1 MAANAFGGR
10 IRTRLR
16 LGSFLPQATDI
27 LPICPYPAWHLG
39 FMCPMSGV
47 SPVGEY
53 TFTILTVIDS
63 KDIRGVI
70 TDWAGVLTTPILA
83 TVQAW
88 IQADDIDWASYRT
101 VMRAWVY
108 DAYRQ
113 DGSRNP
119 IHALERGECSGAE
132 FERMLAA
139 ELLRIDGGPVLA
151 EGLLRRMF
159 AASLPVPAMY
169 DTIRALRG
177 AGFGT
182 ALLSNSW
189 GCDEYPR
196 ADFPALFDAVVI
208 SAEVGMR
215 KPEEGIFRYAAG
227 TLGLEPAECVFIDDI
242 EANVN
247 AATACGMTA
256 LVHTDAAAT
265 AAALQ
270 DLLGVPLTWS
280 RPANLVP

>member
-1 MAANAFGGR
+1 MGPTSDVSTLGKRAFR
-10 IRTRLR
+10 IV
-16 LGSFLPQATDI
+16 I
-27 LPICPYPAWHLG
+27 
-39 FMCPMSGV
+39 
-47 SPVGEY
+47 
-53 TFTILTVIDS
+53 VIDG
-63 KDIRGVI
+63 KEIRGVI
-70 TDWAGVLTTPILA
+70 TDWAGVLTTPILP

-101 VMRAWVY
+101 VMRTWVF

-113 DGSRNP
+113 DSSRNP

-132 FERMLAA
+132 FERLLAA
-139 ELLRIDGGPVLA
+139 ELVRIDGGPVLA
-151 EGLLRRMF
+151 DGLLRRMF

-215 KPEEGIFRYAAG
+215 KPEPGIFRYAAG
-227 TLGLEPAECVFIDDI
+227 TLGLEPAECVFIDDV
-242 EANVN
+242 EANVS
-247 AATACGMTA
+247 AAVACSMTGV
-256 LVHTDAAAT
+256 LHTDVAAT

>member
-1 MAANAFGGR
+1 
-10 IRTRLR
+10 
-16 LGSFLPQATDI
+16 
-27 LPICPYPAWHLG
+27 
-39 FMCPMSGV
+39 MCPTSDV
-47 SPVGEY
+47 STLGKRAFRIV
-53 TFTILTVIDS
+53 IVIDG
-63 KDIRGVI
+63 KEIRGVI
-70 TDWAGVLTTPILA
+70 TDWAGVLTTPILP

-101 VMRAWVY
+101 VMRTWVF

-132 FERMLAA
+132 FERLLAA
-139 ELLRIDGGPVLA
+139 ELLRIDGGPVVA
-151 EGLLRRMF
+151 DGLLRRMF

-177 AGFGT
+177 AGFST

-215 KPEEGIFRYAAG
+215 KPEPGIFRYAAG
-227 TLGLEPAECVFIDDI
+227 TLGLEPAECVFIDDV

-247 AATACGMTA
+247 AAVACSMTGV
-256 LVHTDAAAT
+256 LHTDVAAT